1 MKKVCELQVK
11 KWEEDMYRVE
21 KTRIEGFN
29 EDDQGSKFFGY
40 SDDKEKTIEYM
51 QNAIESTIKCY
62 IKRDT
67 KFKITMTLELED

>member
-1 MKKVCELQVK
+1 MKKVFELQVK
-11 KWEEDMYRVE
+11 KWEEDKYMVE
-21 KTRIEGFN
+21 QKLIEGFK
-29 EDDQGSKFFGY
+29 EYDQGSIFGY
-40 SDDKEKTIEYM
+40 SDDKEETIEHM